1 MRGKYQKYD
10 IATKVSL
17 VEEYLELSKTSKI
30 TKTDFAHEKGISD
43 STFND
48 WVIKYQKDKNRF
60 ITGSNSNDDVSIV
73 SYTKPSFIELTKDN
87 VSSQIINID
96 DNICTSSI
104 KLSYKD
110 VTLEFNN
117 DQLEMVLGM

>member
-104 KLSYKD
+104 KLSYKT
-110 VTLEFNN
+110 VTLKTLDLHNKF
-117 DQLEMVLGM
+117 